1 MRLVILESP
10 YAGDIARNEAYAR
23 AAMADCLRR
32 GDSPMCSHLLY
43 TQPGVLRDDVPE
55 ERALGINAGLAWGRV
70 AEATVVYEDL
80 GILRGMRAGIAR
92 AEAEGRPVEYRR
104 LGGEW
109 AHTNE
114 TEGRSFR
121 MYYGLATGCHAG
133 SDGEC
138 SWKECP
144 QLRDGEP
151 DKSGRHCPLDVRED
165 D

>member
-23 AAMADCLRR
+23 AAMADCLRN

-55 ERALGINAGLAWGRV
+55 ERALGIEAGLAWGRV

-80 GILRGMRAGIAR
+80 GLSAGMRAGIER
-92 AEAEGRPVEYRR
+92 AKADGRPVEYRR

-109 AHTNE
+109 AKPDT
-114 TEGRSFR
+114 GRVFR
-121 MYYGLATGCHAG
+121 LHYGLATGCCAG
-133 SDGEC
+133 TDGEC
-138 SWKECP
+138 LWKDCP

-151 DKSGRHCPLDVRED
+151 EKSGRHCPLDVHED